1 MIKEKENKMF
11 EIVKWIGTV
20 CVIIAAT
27 CRAFDLHTADLI
39 LSIVGAGIWGY
50 AAVVMK
56 DKALVTVNG
65 FIVLVLLFGVLK

>member
-1 MIKEKENKMF
+1 MKEINMF

-27 CRAFDLHTADLI
+27 CRAFDLHTADLF

>member
-1 MIKEKENKMF
+1 MMMKEINMF

-27 CRAFDLHTADLI
+27 CRAFDLHTADLF

>member
-1 MIKEKENKMF
+1 MVNMF

-27 CRAFDLHTADLI
+27 CRAFGFHTVDLI

-50 AAVVMK
+50 AAYKMK
-56 DKALVTVNG
+56 DNALLAVNG
-65 FIVLVLLFGVLK
+65 FITGILIIGVVK

>member
-1 MIKEKENKMF
+1 MMMKEINIF
-11 EIVKWIGTV
+11 EIMKWIGTV
-20 CVIIAAT
+20 CIIVAAT

-50 AAVVMK
+50 AAIVMK